1 MKIRT
6 LEFFK
11 KKMTTSSFPLI
22 HQPDAMDCGPACLG
36 MIAKY
41 YGKDYDINGLR
52 KNSYIGRDGVSMLG
66 ISRAGEQMGFRGW
79 RYLRIFE
86 RNIRT
91 ENCIMQLPFGM
102 RMLHHHA

>member
-36 MIAKY
+36 MIAAH
-41 YGKDYDINGLR
+41 YGK
-52 KNSYIGRDGVSMLG
+52 GRMRFTQEGFCKKR
-66 ISRAGEQMGFRGW
+66 ISTQAGGE
-79 RYLRIFE
+79 E
-86 RNIRT
+86 T
-91 ENCIMQLPFGM
+91 PS
-102 RMLHHHA
+102 